1 MSSPLNDHLPTPLSY
16 RPFAFFVNVK
26 AGLRAACFLRVDG
39 GSVYA
44 SPAQFALLVL
54 CGALLQFVNDYLQTG
69 GDGVFVAVGLGGLLL
84 NVPLVLLAAWGITA
98 FFRRPQ
104 ALAAV
109 AVLLLATMLVID
121 YGMLFMEYM
130 LDYVPGYTLR
140 RGSARLQQLLD
151 HYGFLVRLLWL
162 VLACALATVRLLDL
176 RFPALGQATAVLA
189 LLLAAPFTQIYIDR
203 TLWAAP
209 HDYAPQARQEL
220 QAEDVFYLQPQLLQ
234 SRLAAL
240 QASPGGRP
248 ALYFLGVAGYA
259 GQDVFMKE
267 VNYVR
272 SMFDRRFGTTG
283 HSLILVNNP
292 KSVRETPIAS
302 VSSMQM
308 SLNRIGQLMDKDRD
322 VLFLYL
328 SSHGSHDHTF
338 TLEFDSMQFYV
349 LNPQRLRAML
359 DASGIRN
366 RVIVVSACYSGGF
379 IDALKT
385 DDTLV
390 ITAAAADKTS
400 FGCSNEA
407 DFTYFGKAYFE
418 EALNRT
424 DSFIVAYD
432 LALPG
437 ISARERAQG
446 FEHSDPGIFVGK
458 NIESRLQQL
467 PNPRP

>member
-1 MSSPLNDHLPTPLSY
+1 MPSPLNDNLSTPLSY

-26 AGLRAACFLRVDG
+26 VGLRAACLLRIDG
-39 GSVYA
+39 GSIYA
-44 SPAQFALLVL
+44 SPAQFVLLLL
-54 CGALLQFVNDYLQTG
+54 CGALLQFINDYLQTG
-69 GDGVFVAVGLGGLLL
+69 SDGVFVAVGLGGLLL
-84 NVPLVLLAAWGITA
+84 NVPLVLLAAWGITLR
-98 FFRRPQ
+98 FRRPR
-104 ALAAV
+104 ALASV
-109 AVLLLATMLVID
+109 ALLLLATMLVID
-121 YGMLFMEYM
+121 YGLLFIEFA

-151 HYGFLVRLLWL
+151 HYGFVLRLVWL
-162 VLACALATVRLLDL
+162 VLACALASVRLLDL
-176 RFPALGQATAVLA
+176 RFPAFGQAIAVLT

-203 TLWAAP
+203 TLWAVP
-209 HDYAPQARQEL
+209 HEYAAQARQEL
-220 QAEDVFYLQPQLLQ
+220 QTEDVFYLQPQLLQ

-240 QASPGGRP
+240 LPAPAGKASM
-248 ALYFLGVAGYA
+248 YFLGVAGYG

-272 SMFDRRFGTTG
+272 DMFDRRFGTSG
-283 HSLILVNNP
+283 RSLMLINNP
-292 KSVRETPIAS
+292 RSVRETPIAS

-308 SLNRIGQLMDKDRD
+308 SLNRIGQLMDKDKD

-338 TLEFDSMQFYV
+338 ALEFDSMQFYV
-349 LNPQRLRAML
+349 LNPQRLRTML

-385 DDTLV
+385 DNTLV

-424 DSFIVAYD
+424 DSFIAAYD
-432 LALPG
+432 MALPA
-437 ISARERAQG
+437 ISARESAQG

-467 PNPRP
+467 SLGQP